1 MRLFLITS
9 CPAIAR
15 LAVANDV
22 DRIFVDL
29 ETIGKAERQGHLDT
43 VMSKHSIADIVDVRA
58 SIGAAT
64 LMVRVNPIHQ
74 DSAAEIDA
82 AIAAGADVLML
93 PMFRRIDDVV
103 AFAAMVNRRA
113 SINLL
118 VETADAV
125 GILPDAIQVPGID
138 EVHIGLNDLTLD
150 MGLTFM
156 FEPLF
161 NGQVEAMAG
170 ILRAAGM
177 PFGIGGVAR
186 VGEGILPAERVLS
199 EHARLG
205 SSAAILSR
213 TFHRQ
218 AMSAEEI
225 ERSMDFGLE
234 IGKLRDAYRDSCN
247 ASAADLESNRLE
259 SAEIVSSIV
268 ASMRGNA
275 KVAV

>member
-9 CPAIAR
+9 CPAVAR
-15 LAVANDV
+15 VAVANDV
-22 DRIFVDL
+22 DRILVDL
-29 ETIGKAERQGHLDT
+29 ETIGKAARQGHLDT
-43 VMSKHSIADIVDVRA
+43 VMSNHSIADISKVRSA
-58 SIGAAT
+58 IGTAA

-93 PMFRRIDDVV
+93 PMFRRMDEVA
-103 AFAAMVNRRA
+103 AFAAMVNSRA

-125 GILPDAIQVPGID
+125 GILPDAIRVPGVD

-150 MGLTFM
+150 TALTFM

-161 NGQVEAMAG
+161 NGQVDAMAD

-218 AMSAEEI
+218 AISAEEI
-225 ERSMDFGLE
+225 ESSMDFGLE
-234 IGKLRDAYRDSCN
+234 IRKLRDTYRDSCN
-247 ASAADLESNRLE
+247 ASATDLESNRLE

-268 ASMRGNA
+268 ASMRGRD